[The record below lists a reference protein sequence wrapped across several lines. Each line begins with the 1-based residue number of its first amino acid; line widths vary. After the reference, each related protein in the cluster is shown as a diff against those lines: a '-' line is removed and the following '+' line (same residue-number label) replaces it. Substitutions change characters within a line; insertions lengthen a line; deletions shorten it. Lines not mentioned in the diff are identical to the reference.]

1 MKVNEGVLDRS
12 LRVAAGVALIALS
25 ALGIIGPWGY
35 IGVIPLVT
43 GAVGLCPLYSML
55 GISSCPA
62 PRASPE

>member
-12 LRVAAGVALIALS
+12 LRVATGVVLIVLS
-25 ALGIIGPWGY
+25 VLGVIGPWGY

-55 GISSCPA
+55 GISTCPA
-62 PRASPE
+62 PRA